1 MKFSELPLSEA
12 VSHGVKDAGFTD
24 CTDVQELTLTYTLQG
39 RDVCVQS
46 QTGTGKTAAYLLSV
60 FQLMT
65 QRDDLS
71 GRMTM
76 IIAPTRELAVQIE
89 QEAQLLGKHV
99 PLRIGCFYGGVG
111 YADQEQSLA
120 EGVDVAIGTPGRL
133 IDFSQS
139 GKLDF
144 SKVGIVI
151 IDEADRLF
159 DMGFYPDIRKMLK
172 RMPPREQRISM
183 LFSATLSTRA
193 RNIAWEHMNNPA
205 EVEIH
210 PEQVTVKGITQ
221 ALYHVARDEKFRL
234 LLGLLA
240 KFQPENAIIFTNTK
254 RAAEEVSRRLELN
267 GHDST
272 FIMGDLPQRKRLR
285 VIEGIKAGTVKLLV
299 ATDVAARGLHIDDL
313 DMVINYDLPEDRE
326 SYVHRI
332 GRTAR
337 AGKTGRAISLADERF
352 VFGLEAIEEF
362 IGYPIPVERVTDELI
377 VVDASAGKRVSIG
390 RDSEMSGPRGRGARR
405 SGPGRQPERPGP
417 RGRHPYRSEP
427 EGQLSGGGPRQR
439 RDERPHP
446 TKAAKPAGDGK
457 LGARNRTESPDGAQ
471 ARPDKRTPV
480 EERLDYYRKKYGEE
494 FSVGKSPR
502 EKAPAAA
509 HNPRERQPEKRQP
522 GRKPVPV
529 SSKGSRSPAGQRAP
543 RAPERSGHVDAK
555 PIVAED
561 PKMSAGQPAPQGAK
575 QGLFGKLRRLFGRA
589 EQ

>member
-1 MKFSELPLSEA
+1 MKFSELPLSEE
-12 VSHGVKDAGFTD
+12 VSLGVKDAGFTD

-65 QRDDLS
+65 HRDDLA

-89 QEAQLLGKHV
+89 QEALLLGKHV

-111 YADQEQSLA
+111 YADQEQKLA
-120 EGVDVAIGTPGRL
+120 AGVDVAIGTPGRL
-133 IDFSQS
+133 IDFNQS

-234 LLGLLA
+234 LLGLLG

-254 RAAEEVSRRLELN
+254 RAAEEISRRLELN
-267 GHDST
+267 GHEST

-377 VVDASAGKRVSIG
+377 VQDASAGKRISIG
-390 RDSEMSGPRGRGARR
+390 RDSEMSGPRGRGTRR
-405 SGPGRQPERPGP
+405 NGPGRQSEHGGP
-417 RGRHPYRSEP
+417 RSRRPYRSEP
-427 EGQLSGGGPRQR
+427 EGQFSGGGQRQMRDDRPRP
-439 RDERPHP
+439 E
-446 TKAAKPAGDGK
+446 KAAKPAGEGK
-457 LGARNRTESPDGAQ
+457 SDLPKRTESPDVARS
-471 ARPDKRTPV
+471 RPDKRTTV

-494 FSVGKSPR
+494 FSVGKPAR
-502 EKAPAAA
+502 EKVPAVT
-509 HNPRERQPEKRQP
+509 HKPRERRPDDKQP
-522 GRKPVPV
+522 GHKQAPVGKKNRTV
-529 SSKGSRSPAGQRAP
+529 PAGDRVS
-543 RAPERSGHVDAK
+543 RTPERSE
-555 PIVAED
+555 VAD
-561 PKMSAGQPAPQGAK
+561 PQPASTEKSRKSAGQPAAGSL
-575 QGLFGKLRRLFGRA
+575 GILGRIRRLFGRA
-589 EQ
+589 ES